1 MNECVES
8 IKTPPGVGWV
18 KEVRG
23 GQGRVETQITLLK
36 KCVILLREHD
46 KKHEIAFPPIV
57 KNNNFNWFS
66 CAPF

>member
-1 MNECVES
+1 M
-8 IKTPPGVGWV
+8 GWV